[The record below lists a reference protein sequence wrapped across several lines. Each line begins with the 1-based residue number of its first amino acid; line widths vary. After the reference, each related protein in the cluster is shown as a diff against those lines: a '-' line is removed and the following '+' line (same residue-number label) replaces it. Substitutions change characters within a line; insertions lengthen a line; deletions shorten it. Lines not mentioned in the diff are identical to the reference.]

1 MGKNIQF
8 KKIIKF
14 NNITIIMEK
23 VIRSIKNK
31 EILLIIIKTNINKK
45 IIV

>member
-23 VIRSIKNK
+23 VIQSIKNK